1 LSVDDSNLSNSSLGE
16 HTAQVDGLGLIGTK
30 ACNHPLL
37 SSYRLSVL
45 LKLLC
50 HDYSAINI
58 ISHIVCY
65 YCFYYYYYYY
75 YSRTLFASEADA
87 VTDEGAKQSDDAE
100 LKPVALE
107 SRYVDNETRDQRKAR
122 MVCVFVAS
130 VHHHH

>member
-1 LSVDDSNLSNSSLGE
+1 MSVDDSNLHLGE
-16 HTAQVDGLGLIGTK
+16 LTAQVDWVGLIGTN
-30 ACNHPLL
+30 ACNRLL
-37 SSYRLSVL
+37 LSYRLSVL

-65 YCFYYYYYYY
+65 YCFYYYYYYT
-75 YSRTLFASEADA
+75 RTLCASEADA
-87 VTDEGAKQSDDAE
+87 VTDKGAKQSDDAE